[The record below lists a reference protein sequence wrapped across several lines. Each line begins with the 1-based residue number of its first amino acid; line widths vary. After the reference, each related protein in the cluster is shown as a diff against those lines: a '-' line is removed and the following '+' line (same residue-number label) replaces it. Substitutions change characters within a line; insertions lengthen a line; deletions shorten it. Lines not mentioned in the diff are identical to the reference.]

1 MLYFWKKKY
10 LNKQKELVRYVYLTC
25 LQGHLESEKFLRR
38 CVQCQSFK
46 MSISVLRNRLCSK
59 SYQLERHTVFDLNSG
74 FSENLVIFLLHLFL
88 KILYFVIPSDS
99 QVNVLL

>member
-38 CVQCQSFK
+38 RVQCQSFK

-59 SYQLERHTVFDLNSG
+59 SHQLERHTVFDLNSG
-74 FSENLVIFLLHLFL
+74 FSENLVIFLLYLFL